1 LASQL
6 HYLPF
11 GSAKRF
17 LFKEIVMK
25 KSLILT
31 SALVLSMSSVAMADS
46 FSFGARASVSFG
58 TRTPAKP
65 VVIRDH
71 RNQTPVYQTQ
81 YANPTRYGSRWENQQ
96 PQPYQPI
103 PAGLDCRNWDP
114 SVDAS
119 NACAAYSTGYVY
131 EPRVGGAWTL
141 LGVRESSV
149 ADNQFIT
156 VGDGRYFGQLK
167 LRAEQGSP
175 VITKVAVRFMDN
187 STQVINIGG
196 RLDYRASMSL
206 SLHRKPINQIVIYTA
221 AGSRGAYSVTAAQ

>member
-1 LASQL
+1 
-6 HYLPF
+6 
-11 GSAKRF
+11 
-17 LFKEIVMK
+17 MK

-58 TRTPAKP
+58 TRTPAQP

-71 RNQTPVYQTQ
+71 RTPVYQPIYQNT
-81 YANPTRYGSRWENQQ
+81 TRYNRGEGHWDHQQ

-187 STQVINIGG
+187 SVQVINIGG

-206 SLHRKPINQIVIYTA
+206 SLNRKPINQIVIYTA

>member
-6 HYLPF
+6 HYLQF
-11 GSAKRF
+11 GSGKRF

-58 TRTPAKP
+58 TRTPAQP

-71 RNQTPVYQTQ
+71 RTPVYQTHVS
-81 YANPTRYGSRWENQQ
+81 NPARYDARWEHQ
-96 PQPYQPI
+96 QPYQPI

-187 STQVINIGG
+187 SVQVINIGG

-206 SLHRKPINQIVIYTA
+206 SLNRKPINQIVIYTA
-221 AGSRGAYSVTAAQ
+221 AGSRGAYSVTAAR

>member
-1 LASQL
+1 MLKKALIVTSVLAL
-6 HYLPF
+6 
-11 GSAKRF
+11 G
-17 LFKEIVMK
+17 
-25 KSLILT
+25 
-31 SALVLSMSSVAMADS
+31 SSVAMADS

-58 TRTPAKP
+58 TRTPAQP

-71 RNQTPVYQTQ
+71 RTQTTPVYQTQ
-81 YANPTRYGSRWENQQ
+81 YANPTRYGRNDARWERQ

-114 SVDAS
+114 SVDTS
-119 NACAAYSTGYVY
+119 DACMAYSAGYVY
-131 EPRVGGAWTL
+131 QPQIGGAWTL

-206 SLHRKPINQIVIYTA
+206 SLNRKPINQIVIYTA